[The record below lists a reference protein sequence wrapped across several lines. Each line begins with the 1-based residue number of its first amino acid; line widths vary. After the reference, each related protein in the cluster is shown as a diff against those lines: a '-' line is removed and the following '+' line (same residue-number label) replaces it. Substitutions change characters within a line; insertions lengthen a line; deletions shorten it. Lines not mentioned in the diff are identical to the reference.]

1 REGMY
6 AREAWAVTEDRSAAI
21 AALVWTLEAQVSA
34 LIAQTSSLQTQLTTT
49 LRRIEILKARDP
61 EPHEGPVEA
70 GSSCTEGI
78 IGLTQWVKKMES
90 VFLISNYTIACQ
102 VKFASCTIEGSAL
115 TWWNSHVRA
124 VRQEF
129 AYAMPWTTL
138 KRIITYKYC
147 PRGEI
152 KKLEYEYWNLRVRGT
167 DLLTYNQRF
176 QELALMCDI
185 MFLEESAKVERY
197 VDGLPD
203 MIRGSIKASK
213 P

>member
-1 REGMY
+1 
-6 AREAWAVTEDRSAAI
+6 AVTEDRSAAI

-49 LRRIEILKARDP
+49 LRQCDADRCMNGDNSNDSGTGRRRQVPTQRECTYIDFLKLQP
-61 EPHEGPVEA
+61 KNFKG
-70 GSSCTEGI
+70 TEGI

-138 KRIITYKYC
+138 KRIITDKYC

-152 KKLEYEYWNLRVRGT
+152 KKLEYEY
-167 DLLTYNQRF
+167 
-176 QELALMCDI
+176 
-185 MFLEESAKVERY
+185 
-197 VDGLPD
+197 
-203 MIRGSIKASK
+203 
-213 P
+213 